1 MRIAITGASSFIGR
15 HLLDKCIRDGIEAV
29 AIVRE
34 NSEIKLNT
42 QKLTNVTVIKCDM
55 DDYSVLADKVDFVDC
70 LIYLTWNGTRGADRN
85 NIVLQR
91 QNFEVGLDT
100 IKKFVDKGC
109 KTIILAGSQAE
120 YGLCVGKHK
129 VVETAVSNPNTEYGK
144 YKLKLYEEVKKYITG
159 KNVRL
164 IEPRFFSLYGTDD
177 YDGTM
182 VISTLKKML
191 RDEPC
196 DLTQCIQT
204 WDFLHIDDAV
214 EGLLKLIKSE
224 TAEGI
229 YNFGSGEAYELKHFI
244 EIMYRLTNSKSKL
257 NYGAIPYPETGM
269 VNVNPCIE
277 KLRGVGWEP
286 KVGFEE
292 GIKSIVTEF

>member
-1 MRIAITGASSFIGR
+1 MKIAIAGASSFIGR
-15 HLLDKCIRDGIEAV
+15 HLLDKCIRDGLEAV

-34 NSEIKLNT
+34 QSKCKLNT
-42 QKLTNVTVIKCDM
+42 LQLTNVTLVKCDM
-55 DDYSVLADKVDFVDC
+55 DDYNILADKVGFVDC

-85 NIVLQR
+85 DGVLQR
-91 QNFEVGLDT
+91 QNFEIGLST

-109 KTIILAGSQAE
+109 KIIILAGSQAE
-120 YGLCVGKHK
+120 YGLCVGKEK
-129 VVETAVSNPNTEYGK
+129 IVETAVASPNTEYGK

-177 YDGTM
+177 YEGTM

-191 RDEPC
+191 NNEPC
-196 DLTQCIQT
+196 DLTECIQT

-214 EGLLKLIKSE
+214 EGLIKLMKSN

-229 YNFGSGEAYELKHFI
+229 YNFGSGESFELKHFV
-244 EIMYRLTNSKSKL
+244 EIMYKITGSKSKL
-257 NYGAIPYPETGM
+257 NFGVIPYPETGM
-269 VNVNPCIE
+269 VNVNPCVE
-277 KLRGVGWEP
+277 KLKGLGWKP
-286 KVGFEE
+286 KVGFED
-292 GIKSIVTEF
+292 GIKRIATLV